1 MSFLDGYEDVNA
13 RIKRVRQEY
22 PELRLVAYIED
33 LDLTAGY
40 ILVRAEAYKT
50 YADDKPSAVDYAYEV
65 RTERGVNANFFVEN
79 CVTSAY
85 GRVIGLLSPGG
96 AGRPT
101 RQDMEK
107 AQNVDPALHV
117 RGAQGAV
124 PTAAEIGS

>member
-1 MSFLDGYEDVNA
+1 MTHIAINHIYTIDPGLAGPAILATTIISVGYLF
-13 RIKRVRQEY
+13 R
-22 PELRLVAYIED
+22 
-33 LDLTAGY
+33 
-40 ILVRAEAYKT
+40 
-50 YADDKPSAVDYAYEV
+50 
-65 RTERGVNANFFVEN
+65 N

-117 RGAQGAV
+117 RGAQGAI
-124 PTAAEIGS
+124 PTAAESIAARVS